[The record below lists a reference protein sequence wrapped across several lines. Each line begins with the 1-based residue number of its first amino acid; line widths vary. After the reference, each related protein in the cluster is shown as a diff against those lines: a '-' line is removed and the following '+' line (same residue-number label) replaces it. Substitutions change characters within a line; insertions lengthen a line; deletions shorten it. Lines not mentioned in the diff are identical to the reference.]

1 MNCTECREHLI
12 AYIEGLAQKGLEQEI
27 CAHLGAC
34 AACQQEEKAV
44 RGLQDR
50 LVTQGQ
56 SMPADALET
65 AVLGRIVREQ
75 KSRMHR
81 AEQASAA
88 VKLRSI
94 IMKSSIS
101 RIAMAAAIVVACLIG
116 VSMFRSTSSI
126 TLAGV
131 LDRINLVTA
140 YMYQTSASL
149 TVPDG
154 IGGHTNQQIQATEL
168 ISRDYGSKSIADTL
182 DVDTGKSTRE
192 EHYMLPQQQA
202 VIRIMPDQKQY
213 SRTELDES
221 WVERMEKQNND
232 PRAMIKR
239 ILKCEHISLG
249 RSTMDGIDV
258 EGFQTTDPAY
268 AGVLLGQVDVK
279 LWINADTWLP
289 YRIEMDTRMGE
300 TMSSRAVI
308 SDFQWDVSVDV
319 AEFDPVIPDDY
330 TSLTSAPTK
339 MPAMNE
345 ETLLKGLRLCVDMKS
360 PSYPDTLSMQ
370 SMVQIMQQYQQVMQG
385 FQESG
390 DKDAAQEFMAKLT
403 GIDLSQGKP
412 GSEQITQVVTRLT
425 MTAQGPSLFYSTL
438 VQEEKD
444 PAYYGDI
451 VTPQDADQVL
461 VRWKLSDSEYRV
473 IFGDLR
479 TETVSA
485 EVLAE
490 LEKALPQ

>member
-12 AYIEGLAQKGLEQEI
+12 AYIEGLTQNGLEQEI
-27 CAHLGAC
+27 CAHLQAC
-34 AACQQEEKAV
+34 DACQQEEKAV

-50 LVTQGQ
+50 LQTQGQ
-56 SMPADALET
+56 GMSTDTLET

-75 KSRMHR
+75 KSRIKR

-101 RIAMAAAIVVACLIG
+101 RIAMAAAIVVACFIG

-131 LDRINLVTA
+131 LDRINDITA
-140 YMYQTSASL
+140 YMYQTSMSL
-149 TVPDG
+149 TAADG
-154 IGGHTNQQIQATEL
+154 TGGHTNQEIQGTEL
-168 ISRDYGSKSIADTL
+168 ISRDYGNKSIMETR
-182 DVDTGKSTRE
+182 DVDTGEITHAD
-192 EHYMLPQQQA
+192 HYMLLHKQA
-202 VIRIMPDQKQY
+202 AITLMHDRKQY
-213 SRTELDES
+213 SQMELDETLTARL
-221 WVERMEKQNND
+221 EEKNND
-232 PRAMIKR
+232 PRAMIKQM
-239 ILKCEHISLG
+239 LNCEHTSLG
-249 RSTMDGIDV
+249 RSTIDGIEV

-268 AGVLLGQVDVK
+268 SGTLLGQVDVK
-279 LWINADTWLP
+279 LWVKADTWLP
-289 YRIEMDTRMGE
+289 HRVEMDIRMGE

-330 TSLTSAPTK
+330 TSLTTAPAK

-345 ETLLKGLRLCVDMKS
+345 EALLKGLRLCVELNS
-360 PSYPDTLSMQ
+360 PSYPDTLSME
-370 SMVQIMQQYQQVMQG
+370 SMTQIMQQYQQVMQG
-385 FQESG
+385 LQESG
-390 DKDAAQEFMAKLT
+390 DKEAVKEFMAKLT
-403 GIDLSQGKP
+403 GIDLSQEKP
-412 GSEQITQVVTRLT
+412 GKEQIVQVVTHL
-425 MTAQGPSLFYSTL
+425 MEKAQGPSLFYSTL
-438 VQEEKD
+438 VLDQKD
-444 PAYYGDI
+444 PAYHGKT

-461 VRWKLSDSEYRV
+461 IRWKVSDSEYRV

-479 TETVSA
+479 AETVSTDT
-485 EVLAE
+485 LTE